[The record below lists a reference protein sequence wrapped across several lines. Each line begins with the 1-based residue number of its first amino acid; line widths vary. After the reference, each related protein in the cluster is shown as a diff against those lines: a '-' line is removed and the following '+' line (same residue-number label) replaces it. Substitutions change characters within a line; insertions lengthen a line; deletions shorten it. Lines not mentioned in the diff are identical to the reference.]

1 MSRMGLPLHA
11 EKAVTGRLLGFEV
24 LAPSLSW
31 LESLGHRDA
40 GARLRERLCWFT
52 NEALDYPDDCESLSL
67 FLANLVGELE
77 AEAAKLPTEAREA
90 AACVLTELA
99 ALVTAFAAAPY
110 DPLERLLVA
119 VAQTAA
125 DYYESSNSVV
135 PLAVWQCTHPVVSF
149 LGGKVEL
156 SFSPGVHL
164 QARTEFGIKGQPSA
178 QVLIKICPRWLDAET
193 IATLPRALL
202 HEYIAHVPQG
212 PYLKERIHP
221 DANDAFAEGWMDYVA
236 HNIHRSVLERR
247 GPSES
252 LSDCL
257 VLTWTSLY
265 DSAAERFFVARC
277 SLRDG
282 DPTAAARFEG
292 AAAARQVHDLF
303 RRLPE
308 SAGKADELL
317 YRLSLGLNASTF
329 DGLSRRR
336 FAAEVRRCL
345 LRGSR
350 SDILIAPL
358 REWVAGRIKLGDLLA
373 RLLD

>member
-1 MSRMGLPLHA
+1 MPRQPLSSQVRSTFPFRRAAQPPNSR
-11 EKAVTGRLLGFEV
+11 EK
-24 LAPSLSW
+24 
-31 LESLGHRDA
+31 
-40 GARLRERLCWFT
+40 
-52 NEALDYPDDCESLSL
+52 
-67 FLANLVGELE
+67 
-77 AEAAKLPTEAREA
+77 
-90 AACVLTELA
+90 
-99 ALVTAFAAAPY
+99 
-110 DPLERLLVA
+110 
-119 VAQTAA
+119 
-125 DYYESSNSVV
+125 
-135 PLAVWQCTHPVVSF
+135 
-149 LGGKVEL
+149 
-156 SFSPGVHL
+156 PG
-164 QARTEFGIKGQPSA
+164 
-178 QVLIKICPRWLDAET
+178 
-193 IATLPRALL
+193 
-202 HEYIAHVPQG
+202 
-212 PYLKERIHP
+212 
-221 DANDAFAEGWMDYVA
+221 
-236 HNIHRSVLERR
+236 
-247 GPSES
+247 
-252 LSDCL
+252 
-257 VLTWTSLY
+257 LTWTSLY

-329 DGLSRRR
+329 DSLSRRR

>member
-110 DPLERLLVA
+110 DPLERLLAA

-156 SFSPGVHL
+156 RSRL
-164 QARTEFGIKGQPSA
+164 EFTFRRERNLESRGSHRLKSSSRYA
-178 QVLIKICPRWLDAET
+178 LD
-193 IATLPRALL
+193 
-202 HEYIAHVPQG
+202 
-212 PYLKERIHP
+212 
-221 DANDAFAEGWMDYVA
+221 GWMRK
-236 HNIHRSVLERR
+236 RSPLCRV
-247 GPSES
+247 
-252 LSDCL
+252 
-257 VLTWTSLY
+257 
-265 DSAAERFFVARC
+265 RC
-277 SLRDG
+277 SM
-282 DPTAAARFEG
+282 
-292 AAAARQVHDLF
+292 
-303 RRLPE
+303 
-308 SAGKADELL
+308 
-317 YRLSLGLNASTF
+317 ST
-329 DGLSRRR
+329 SRM
-336 FAAEVRRCL
+336 
-345 LRGSR
+345 SR
-350 SDILIAPL
+350 KVPI
-358 REWVAGRIKLGDLLA
+358 
-373 RLLD
+373 